1 MPPKP
6 SKTYSSVQDVLNDVL
21 DSDFEVLSGSE
32 YGEISSEEEGLINE
46 GFDRSLTILTQ
57 QGISFILF

>member
-6 SKTYSSVQDVLNDVL
+6 SKTYSSVQDVLNGVL

-32 YGEISSEEEGLINE
+32 YAEISSEEEGLINE